1 MHLPSKN
8 TPTDLT
14 QRTLAFLAMAALTF
28 TAPAAWANDA
38 DGGSALVTIVADDAT
53 DSNHDGL
60 PDVVK
65 TALGADPHTED
76 SNGDGIPDAWK
87 IRYGLDV
94 LSLKNAEWDM
104 DGGGLTNYEEYLHG
118 TNPYRRDTDGDGFW
132 DSFEVL
138 ERGSDPADNSCYP
151 ASDLAADVNC
161 DETVDARD
169 VQLVINGVL
178 GMDVPVPV
186 DITGSGSAN
195 AMDIQQAINALLGL

>member
-8 TPTDLT
+8 TSTQLI
-14 QRTLAFLAMAALTF
+14 QRTFAFLAMAALTL
-28 TAPAAWANDA
+28 TAPAAWTNDA
-38 DGGSALVTIVADDAT
+38 DGGSALVTIVADNAA
-53 DSNHDGL
+53 DSNNDGL

-65 TALGADPHTED
+65 TALGADPHAED

-87 IRYGLDV
+87 IHYGLDV
-94 LSLKNAEWDM
+94 LSSENAEWDM
-104 DGGGLTNYEEYLHG
+104 DGGGLTNYEEYLYG

-138 ERGSDPADNSCYP
+138 ERGTDPADNSSYP
-151 ASDLAADVNC
+151 TSDIPADVNC

-186 DITGSGSAN
+186 DVTGSGSAN
-195 AMDIQQAINALLGL
+195 AMDIQKAINALLGL